1 MKIKRK
7 PQSTFQKIS
16 LAFLFIGVL
25 PLVLV
30 CVIFMRSYGINATR
44 TIDSNMEEANYFAQ
58 SKASQLIESVDAAM
72 EIVYDFSVEGYGAL
86 WEILEDD
93 ALNYNEKQMY
103 ISIMLGELLQADLSV
118 SAAHF
123 VTPDGT
129 IFSRFY
135 SQQKSLQAV
144 PSPRHLL
151 PPESEDAPRRIY
163 MLPAANR

>member
-30 CVIFMRSYGINATR
+30 CVIFMRSFGVNATR

-72 EIVYDFSVEGYGAL
+72 EIVYDFSVEGYGG
-86 WEILEDD
+86 IYF
-93 ALNYNEKQMY
+93 N
-103 ISIMLGELLQADLSV
+103 
-118 SAAHF
+118 
-123 VTPDGT
+123 P
-129 IFSRFY
+129 FY
-135 SQQKSLQAV
+135 
-144 PSPRHLL
+144 
-151 PPESEDAPRRIY
+151 
-163 MLPAANR
+163 